1 MFNRTKQKHSL
12 CQIANTL
19 IHNAFT
25 QSKEC
30 KICKTLHFHVNVL
43 YSLMAVISWLHHR
56 RSHIPGQTV
65 QVQKQARSFTDRRRK
80 FRVSTVQVPGQG
92 LNLHRESAFYVAPVA
107 QVSALKWNLHHL
119 WLNLRHRGASGH
131 FRNSP
136 ADVRTKKRHS
146 SAVAMY
152 VHPHLQPVEGTSSD
166 VRTKKQHSS
175 TVSMYVQR

>member
-1 MFNRTKQKHSL
+1 MKRFFISILMFNRTEQKHSP

-25 QSKEC
+25 QSTKC
-30 KICKTLHFHVNVL
+30 KICKTLHFHVNAL

-56 RSHIPGQTV
+56 RSHIPGQTA
-65 QVQKQARSFTDRRRK
+65 QVQEQARRFTDRRRRFTDRRRK
-80 FRVSTVQVPGQG
+80 LRVSMAQVPKQG
-92 LNLHRESAFYVAPVA
+92 LNLHRESAFCVAPVA

-119 WLNLRHRGASGH
+119 WLNLRHRGASGL

-136 ADVRTKKRHS
+136 A
-146 SAVAMY
+146 
-152 VHPHLQPVEGTSSD
+152 D